1 VIIDVNVYLSRW
13 PCRRLPLDE
22 TPRLVERMKK
32 LGIGQ
37 AWVGSFDALLHRDI
51 EGVNAR
57 LAAECAAWPAGLL
70 VPFGAVNPML
80 PDWREDVRRCHEVYH
95 MPGVR
100 LHPNYHG
107 YTLDDPICD
116 ALLQEAE
123 ARDLI
128 VQLPLVMDD
137 DRVRHPLLRVENVD
151 SKPLPALI
159 KAHPQLRFVI
169 LNGTRGGR
177 PAAPLAGEK
186 NVFYEFAML
195 EGVAGIEKLLRDVR
209 FPVEQLLFGSHCPWY
224 NLDSAVLK
232 LQESELTGAQRE
244 AITHGNARRLLA
256 TGAGR

>member
-80 PDWREDVRRCHEVYH
+80 PDWREDVRRCQEVYH

-107 YTLDDPICD
+107 YTLDDPIC
-116 ALLQEAE
+116 EE
-123 ARDLI
+123 C
-128 VQLPLVMDD
+128 D
-137 DRVRHPLLRVENVD
+137 DRGVAE
-151 SKPLPALI
+151 
-159 KAHPQLRFVI
+159 Q
-169 LNGTRGGR
+169 R
-177 PAAPLAGEK
+177 PAAQAGARTG
-186 NVFYEFAML
+186 Y
-195 EGVAGIEKLLRDVR
+195 
-209 FPVEQLLFGSHCPWY
+209 GSW
-224 NLDSAVLK
+224 A
-232 LQESELTGAQRE
+232 
-244 AITHGNARRLLA
+244 HGNLTRGDCPAVRPCPR
-256 TGAGR
+256 

>member
-1 VIIDVNVYLSRW
+1 
-13 PCRRLPLDE
+13 
-22 TPRLVERMKK
+22 
-32 LGIGQ
+32 
-37 AWVGSFDALLHRDI
+37 
-51 EGVNAR
+51 
-57 LAAECAAWPAGLL
+57 
-70 VPFGAVNPML
+70 
-80 PDWREDVRRCHEVYH
+80 
-95 MPGVR
+95 
-100 LHPNYHG
+100 
-107 YTLDDPICD
+107 
-116 ALLQEAE
+116 
-123 ARDLI
+123 
-128 VQLPLVMDD
+128 
-137 DRVRHPLLRVENVD
+137 LRVENVD
-151 SKPLPALI
+151 PKPLPALI
-159 KAHPQLRFVI
+159 KAHPKLRFVI